1 MGFEPNIQWITN
13 SPSGFK
19 PNSKLI
25 HVFDASIH
33 NLPSSVSFLES
44 VFRENS
50 RELTKLTAVK
60 KDESFEASLW
70 SSSVKHTWIGHRYCR
85 TSFST
90 SFQILISPFT
100 YFSYLPWL
108 SHSFFFNGTCFF
120 PFLLFCLWRIAIPTV
135 SVVFYCVW
143 LPRKLRKIKH

>member
-60 KDESFEASLW
+60 KMKALKLRYGPRVWSTLGSVIAIAELPFQPLFRFWFHHLRTLAIFHDFLIH
-70 SSSVKHTWIGHRYCR
+70 SSSTKLAFFRFSYYVYEGLQFQLLVL
-85 TSFST
+85 FST
-90 SFQILISPFT
+90 
-100 YFSYLPWL
+100 
-108 SHSFFFNGTCFF
+108 
-120 PFLLFCLWRIAIPTV
+120 
-135 SVVFYCVW
+135 VFGCRESW
-143 LPRKLRKIKH
+143 GK